1 VGVTCTN
8 CGASLTGKY
17 CRECG
22 QQAIDPD
29 PTLREFL
36 HEAAEHL
43 LQWDG
48 KLLATFRTLV
58 TKPGN
63 LTTEYLAGRRVSYL
77 SPLKLYLLC
86 SVLYF
91 TLSAL
96 IPANIRTS
104 TGTVVRT
111 SGGLI
116 QVGRDT
122 MASAADLDTL
132 RTHGFWG
139 EHLANAFGRRGEL
152 QQAVTNAIPKAMFV
166 LVPLF
171 AGLVALVQRSR
182 RRRYPQHL
190 AFALHVH
197 AFIFLVLT
205 VALVGRLTT
214 VTAVQAL
221 VALLWFAAIAT
232 HFLVALRR
240 VYGGS
245 RAGTIARVSMIAG
258 SYLVAFVA
266 AMLATFGLIV
276 ALQF

>member
-1 VGVTCTN
+1 VTCTN
-8 CGASLTGKY
+8 CGASLAGKY
-17 CRECG
+17 CGACG

-58 TKPGN
+58 TRPGK
-63 LTTEYLAGRRVSYL
+63 LTTEYLAGRRMPYL

-96 IPANIRTS
+96 VPATIRTS
-104 TGTVVRT
+104 KGTVVRT

-116 QVGRDT
+116 QVGRDS
-122 MASAADLDTL
+122 MANAADMDTL
-132 RTHGFWG
+132 RRRGFWG
-139 EHLANAFGRRGEL
+139 EHFANALGKSAEL
-152 QQAVTNAIPKAMFV
+152 QRAVTNAIPKAMFV

-171 AGLVALVQRSR
+171 AGLAALVLRSR

-197 AFIFLVLT
+197 AFVFLVLT

-221 VALLWFAAIAT
+221 FPLLGFAAIAT

-245 RAGTIARVSMIAG
+245 RGGTIVRASLIAG
-258 SYLVAFVA
+258 SYLVVFLA